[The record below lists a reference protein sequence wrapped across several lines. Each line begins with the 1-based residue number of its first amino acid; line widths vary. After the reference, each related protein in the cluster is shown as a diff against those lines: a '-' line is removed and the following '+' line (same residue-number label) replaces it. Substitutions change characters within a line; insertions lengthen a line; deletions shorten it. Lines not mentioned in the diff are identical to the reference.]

1 VRFLKLQR
9 LEFDFNFLV
18 FHHQIQMQKNFIRL
32 SCALI
37 ACSFTLMLPMTAS
50 SQTAYSP
57 GVSEQLLIS
66 ARSADLKGIV
76 DSLEHGA
83 APNSRNRFGK
93 TALFTAIE
101 KNRIDIVKVMLEHGV
116 DVDLASL
123 EKVTPLMAA
132 AYSGNSE
139 IVELLLNKKP
149 KLEEEDRVHKSAL
162 IYACGMGNT
171 QVAAQLIN
179 AGAKIDAAYA
189 DALTP
194 LMWAAGQGHL
204 DTVKLLIEKGANA
217 ALKDDR
223 GLTALEIARTNKK
236 TDVLDYLSSLKK

>member
-1 VRFLKLQR
+1 
-9 LEFDFNFLV
+9 
-18 FHHQIQMQKNFIRL
+18 MQKNSL
-32 SCALI
+32 HWTCALF
-37 ACSFTLMLPMTAS
+37 ACNLALMLPLS
-50 SQTAYSP
+50 VYSQTAYSP

-93 TALFTAIE
+93 TALFTAVE
-101 KNRIDIVKVMLEHGV
+101 KNRADIVKVMLEHGV

-171 QVAAQLIN
+171 QVANQLIN

-204 DTVKLLIEKGANA
+204 DTVKLLIEKRANPS
-217 ALKDDR
+217 LKDDR
-223 GLTALEIARTNKK
+223 GLTALDIARANKK
-236 TDVLDYLSSLKK
+236 SDVLEYLSGLKK

>member
-1 VRFLKLQR
+1 
-9 LEFDFNFLV
+9 
-18 FHHQIQMQKNFIRL
+18 MQKNSLRSQF
-32 SCALI
+32 ALI
-37 ACSFTLMLPMTAS
+37 ACNLVMMLPMS
-50 SQTAYSP
+50 VLSQTAYSP

-83 APNSRNRFGK
+83 SPNSRNRFGK
-93 TALFTAIE
+93 TALFTAVE
-101 KNRIDIVKVMLEHGV
+101 KNRADIVKVMLEHGV

-139 IVELLLNKKP
+139 IVELLLSKKP

-171 QVAAQLIN
+171 QAAIQLIS

-204 DTVKLLIEKGANA
+204 ETVKMLIEKGANP

-223 GLTALEIARTNKK
+223 GLSALDIARNNKK
-236 TDVLDYLSSLKK
+236 SNVVEYLSGNKKSL